1 MGLCWSVFADNN
13 WCREDLTSSLKDRR
27 IAAVVKDFGWW
38 YAGQYAQWLGFS
50 NNRADLTDM
59 RQTIKILRYM
69 PLLFCICLALV
80 TLLAL
85 IPSTSIPKAFQFWDK
100 AQHALAYSIL
110 SIMGC
115 FAFPQR
121 LRPVFFGLITH
132 GVIIEIM
139 QGALTSTR
147 FGDPLDLLADG
158 IGVLIGVIAYAFLS
172 PKLTGTLQYS
182 H

>member
-1 MGLCWSVFADNN
+1 
-13 WCREDLTSSLKDRR
+13 
-27 IAAVVKDFGWW
+27 
-38 YAGQYAQWLGFS
+38 
-50 NNRADLTDM
+50 M

-80 TLLAL
+80 SLLAL

-132 GVIIEIM
+132 GVIIEVM

-158 IGVLIGVIAYAFLS
+158 IGVLIGVIVYAFLS